1 MVGASLACA
10 LGGCSL
16 RRSTSALQGRS
27 NAARGQEPGAASIPG
42 VVVGTGLR
50 VAVVE
55 AVPLTASAQPSYD
68 ERTIALAFGSRR
80 IFEGIGVWA
89 EVARLGATPIE
100 KIHISDRGRFGFTHL
115 SRAEL
120 GQEALGYVVEAR
132 VLGLALLAKLQS
144 LPNVAWLCPA
154 TLENVDFQPESAIAR
169 IRHDGKVHALNARLV
184 VAADGADS
192 AVRAAA
198 GIDFERT
205 QYGQSAVVTT
215 VTISQPH
222 NNIAYERFTETGP
235 LALLPMSENR
245 MAVVWSTQTDNVDTL
260 LGLSDEEYL
269 ARLQERFGDRLGAL
283 SRLGKRRAY
292 PLMLTRVKE
301 HVRPRL
307 ALIGNAAHTVH
318 PVAGQGFNLGLR
330 DVATLAEVLVAAKQ
344 EGRDLGDL
352 DVLKRY
358 ADWRVRDNK
367 VVSTFTNSLIRT
379 FSNDFPPLAVARNLG
394 LIAVDLLPPLKRR
407 LLRITSGLSGKLP
420 RLARGLPL

>member
-1 MVGASLACA
+1 MKFTYDIVIIGGGMVGASLACA
-10 LGGCSL
+10 LGD
-16 RRSTSALQGRS
+16 
-27 NAARGQEPGAASIPG
+27 
-42 VVVGTGLR
+42 TGLR
-50 VAVVE
+50 IAVIE

-80 IFEGIGVWA
+80 IFEGIGVWG

-132 VLGLALLAKLQS
+132 VLGLALLARLQQ
-144 LPNVAWLCPA
+144 LPNVTWLCPA
-154 TLENVDFQPESAIAR
+154 TLENVHFQPESVVAR
-169 IRHDGKVHALNARLV
+169 IRHDGTTRDLRARLV

-192 AVRAAA
+192 AVRKAA

-205 QYGQSAVVTT
+205 EYGQSAVVTT

-222 NNIAYERFTETGP
+222 RNTAYERFTGTGP
-235 LALLPMSENR
+235 LALLPMSNNR
-245 MAVVWSTQTDNVDTL
+245 MAVVWSTRSENVEVL

-269 ARLQERFGDRLGAL
+269 MRLQERFGDRLGPL
-283 SRLGKRRAY
+283 TRLGKRRAY

-307 ALIGNAAHTVH
+307 VLIGNAAHTVH

-330 DVATLAEVLVAAKQ
+330 DVAALAEVLVAAKQ
-344 EGRDLGDL
+344 ENRDLGDL
-352 DVLKRY
+352 EILKRY
-358 ADWRVRDNK
+358 ADWRARDNK
-367 VVSTFTNSLIRT
+367 VVSTFTNSLIRI
-379 FSNDFPPLAVARNLG
+379 FSSDFPPLALARNLG
-394 LIAVDLLPPLKRR
+394 LLAVDLVPPLKRR
-407 LLRITSGLSGKLP
+407 LLRVTSGLAGKLP
-420 RLARGLPL
+420 RLARGLPLS